1 MHFIEHKIEEGE
13 GCRAGAAAAALP
25 AGCPSCAAQ
34 LAAAAS
40 AHPPS
45 SPPLPTAASVPSRR
59 RMPACNWTTAQ
70 RVSWLSRGQVALST
84 RTAERDSRCLRFF
97 SQPLSALSCITSSK
111 GRNAGTQARQTQ
123 PSHAPLFVP
132 CACHSFQAPHLR
144 RHSRGLSSCREGAR
158 KRENLDAAMM
168 TVGVFSSRRLS
179 AASRRRSKE
188 DFAGRNTPRQACGSL
203 QLRPVLPGCRS
214 DALLPAPSLGRISSS
229 GSGSCLLAFRSSRGR
244 GCSFAPSPP
253 SLGIRRLRVLLREH
267 LRAPSSTQ
275 AAPPP
280 PVTSPRGSP

>member
-1 MHFIEHKIEEGE
+1 M
-13 GCRAGAAAAALP
+13 ALARSLSAP
-25 AGCPSCAAQ
+25 GRRKGT
-34 LAAAAS
+34 AAAS
-40 AHPPS
+40 ASSRSPYPHSLASPQAKGAMQARRHAKRSRHTPPS
-45 SPPLPTAASVPSRR
+45 LCLAPVTASR
-59 RMPACNWTTAQ
+59 
-70 RVSWLSRGQVALST
+70 L
-84 RTAERDSRCLRFF
+84 RTSAAIAAAYLLAARER
-97 SQPLSALSCITSSK
+97 A
-111 GRNAGTQARQTQ
+111 
-123 PSHAPLFVP
+123 
-132 CACHSFQAPHLR
+132 
-144 RHSRGLSSCREGAR
+144 
-158 KRENLDAAMM
+158 RENLDAAMM

-229 GSGSCLLAFRSSRGR
+229 GSGSCLLAFCSSRGR

-253 SLGIRRLRVLLREH
+253 SLGIWRLRVLLREH

-280 PVTSPRGSP
+280 PVTSPRSSP